1 MNKIF
6 VKFCGT
12 FAFIAAF
19 GSTLLMVN
27 ANHRTRNSK
36 SIGMD
41 GKFPWHDLRLPRT
54 LMPLN
59 YKITLQT
66 DLDAFHVRGS
76 VKIRV
81 QCLKPTKNLILHL
94 KDMNVINAAVFKNDK
109 DQPVPEKDIY
119 NDEELI
125 TKLKGKEEI
134 EEDVEKLQVI
144 KTMQSE
150 RIEMFL
156 IEVSEQLTPRQ
167 HYDMY
172 ITFEYPLTDGL
183 LGFYRSYYTA
193 KDGERR

>member
-6 VKFCGT
+6 AQLRCI

-19 GSTLLMVN
+19 GSTLVVD
-27 ANHRTRNSK
+27 ANHETRNSK
-36 SIGMD
+36 FVGMD

-66 DLDAFHVRGS
+66 DLHAFYVRGS

-81 QCLKPTKNLILHL
+81 QCLKATKNLILHL
-94 KDMNVINAAVFKNDK
+94 KDMNVTKTAVFKNDK
-109 DQPVPEKDIY
+109 DQPVSEKDIY
-119 NDEELI
+119 DDEELI
-125 TKLKGKEEI
+125 TKLKGNEEI
-134 EEDVEKLQVI
+134 EEKVKKLQVI

-150 RIEMFL
+150 RMEMFL
-156 IEVSEQLTPRQ
+156 IEVSERLTPQQ
-167 HYDMY
+167 HYDMF

-183 LGFYRSYYTA
+183 LGFYRSYYTT